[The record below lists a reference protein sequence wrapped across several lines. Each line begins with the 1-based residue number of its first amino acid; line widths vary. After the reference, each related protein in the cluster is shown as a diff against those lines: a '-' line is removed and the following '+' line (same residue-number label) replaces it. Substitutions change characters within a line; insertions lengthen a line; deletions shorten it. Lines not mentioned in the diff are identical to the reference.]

1 MSWSMMR
8 KCVVAGIPAV
18 AAAVL
23 IGCGRSE
30 GGSLHAETTTA
41 DPPAEEAAKGDG
53 LLHLSPESARYIG
66 TEPVAADVDPLSLR
80 LPARLEFRDG
90 AVSEVGATMA
100 GRVASVRVRSGDRVK
115 AGDPLVVVTS
125 PDAASARTGLAT
137 AEAALREARAALDRQ
152 QRMFDEGV
160 GVARER
166 LEAEIRLTEAEAEA
180 KRARATANFIGDG
193 DGATITLRA
202 PIAGVVLAVRATP
215 GAAVAPGGE
224 GLVEVGDPASLWV
237 VADVPE
243 RELSLV
249 AEGGRA
255 TLESPSLPGALTGR
269 VISIGAALSNGLRTA
284 PVRIALDERP
294 AGMRPGMFGWVRLDA
309 SGGGPTLPVD
319 AVLIKDG
326 RTSVV
331 YVARDDHTFERREVV
346 VGRAI
351 DGRVPVVSGVTA
363 GERVVVRGALLLD
376 GSAEQ
381 LL

>member
-1 MSWSMMR
+1 MVR
-8 KCVVAGIPAV
+8 KCVVAGIPV
-18 AAAVL
+18 LVLAVL
-23 IGCGRSE
+23 SGCGRSE
-30 GGSLHAETTTA
+30 GGPLHPESTTG
-41 DPPAEEAAKGDG
+41 DPPAEEAATGDG
-53 LLHLSPESARYIG
+53 LLHLSLESARYIG
-66 TEPVAADVDPLSLR
+66 TEPVAADPDPLPLR

-100 GRVASVRVRSGDRVK
+100 GRVTTVRVRSGDRVK
-115 AGDPLVVVTS
+115 VGDPLVVVSS

-137 AEAALREARAALDRQ
+137 ALAALREARAALDRQ
-152 QRMFDEGV
+152 QRMSDEGV
-160 GVARER
+160 GVARDR
-166 LEAEIRLTEAEAEA
+166 LAAEVRLTEAEAEA
-180 KRARATANFIGDG
+180 DRARATANFIGDG

-202 PIAGVVLAVRATP
+202 PIAGVVLAVKATP
-215 GAAVAPGGE
+215 GATVAPGGE

-249 AEGGRA
+249 AEGSRA
-255 TLESPSLPGALTGR
+255 VLEIASLPGTLSGR
-269 VISIGAALSNGLRTA
+269 VISVGAALSNGLRTA
-284 PVRIALDERP
+284 PVRIALDARP
-294 AGMRPGMFGWVRLDA
+294 AGMRPGMFGWARLEGT
-309 SGGGPTLPVD
+309 GGGPTLPVD

-331 YVARDDHTFERREVV
+331 YVAKDERTFERREVV

-351 DGRVPVVSGVTA
+351 GGRVPVVSGLAA